1 MDKKKVVLYPSIG
14 VGHLVPMVE
23 LAKQF
28 LRHGVFVSI
37 ALTKLMPLG
46 DMVSKLS
53 DANPNIHFHVLPQVD
68 PPSNAD
74 PKKAFGNF
82 FEKLRLYNTPLKSF
96 IESESRTSPVSAL
109 ILDMFCV
116 DALDVAAE
124 LGVPAYFFFSCG
136 ANALAVFLHLPKFIS
151 SSTIGPLKDA
161 GETPLLFPGVPP
173 FPASHLIKEA
183 SDPDTEE
190 FKLTIYNFDRLA
202 EGKGILINSF
212 ESLEPRAMKALKDGL
227 CLPDRPTPSMYCI
240 GPLASN
246 GEKKEERHPCLD
258 WLDAQPKK
266 SVVFLCFGSM
276 GSFQVEQLKEIAIG
290 LEKSGQRFLWVV
302 RSLPNPDRTM
312 FEPRPE
318 PDLDALLPEGFLD
331 RTKDRGMVVKSWA
344 PQIEVLSHISIGGF
358 VSHCG
363 WNSTL
368 EAMSFRV
375 PMICWPL
382 YAEQKMNKVFLV
394 EDMKIGVELKGYDK
408 ELILADELADKVK
421 WIIES
426 EGADE
431 LKNRMEEVKYDA
443 VGVLKEG
450 GASYEA
456 LAEFLDSLGN

>member
-1 MDKKKVVLYPSIG
+1 MKVVLYPFMG
-14 VGHLVPMVE
+14 AGHLIPMVE

-28 LRHGVFVSI
+28 LRHGVSVSI
-37 ALTKLMPLG
+37 ALTKLMPVG

-53 DANPNIHFHVLPQVD
+53 DSNPNIHFHVLPQVD
-68 PPSNAD
+68 PPSNAE
-74 PKKAFGNF
+74 PKVLFVSLCKM
-82 FEKLRLYNTPLKSF
+82 LRLYNTPLKSF
-96 IESESRTSPVSAL
+96 IESESRISPTSAL
-109 ILDMFCV
+109 ILDLFCA

-124 LGVPAYFFFSCG
+124 LGIPAYFFFSCG
-136 ANALAVFLHLPKFIS
+136 ASTLAVVLRLPTFLS

-173 FPASHLIKEA
+173 LPASHLIKETF
-183 SDPDTEE
+183 DPETEE
-190 FKLTIYNFDRLA
+190 FKLIIYDFDRLA

-227 CLPDRPTPSMYCI
+227 CLPDRPTPSAYCI
-240 GPLASN
+240 GPLISN

-302 RSLPNPDRTM
+302 RSPPNPDRTKI
-312 FEPRPE
+312 FEPLPE
-318 PDLDALLPEGFLD
+318 PDLNTLLPEGFLD
-331 RTKDRGMVVKSWA
+331 RTKDRGMIVKNWA
-344 PQIEVLSHISIGGF
+344 PQVEVLSHTSIGGF

-368 EAMSFRV
+368 EAVSFGI
-375 PMICWPL
+375 PIICWPL

-408 ELILADELADKVK
+408 ELVLANELADKVK

-426 EGADE
+426 EGANE
-431 LKNRMEEVKYDA
+431 LKIRMEEVKNDA
-443 VGVLKEG
+443 MGVLKEG

-456 LAEFLDSLGN
+456 FVGFLDSLSN